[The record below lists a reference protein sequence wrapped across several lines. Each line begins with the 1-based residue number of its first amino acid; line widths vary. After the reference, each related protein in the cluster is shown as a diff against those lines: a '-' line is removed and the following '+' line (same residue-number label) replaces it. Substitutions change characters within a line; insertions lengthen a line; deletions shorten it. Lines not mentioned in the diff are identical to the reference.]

1 MIPSPPQV
9 RLRRKVT
16 HRLIASR
23 FPSAGILDQVAS
35 PADLDAVFEL
45 EGWTNDR
52 ITTELGILLRIP
64 KDEWAVGTPMSSVVM
79 AAFCHPRV
87 GGGRFNDEA
96 RGAWYG
102 SFTLDTAH
110 AEVAYHRGRELA
122 EIGVTDAR
130 MEMREYV
137 AETSGPFHDIRT
149 DAREYRPLYDPESY
163 VASQRF
169 ALDLLAS
176 GFERDRLPVRAPR
189 GRNVPRVLPSA
200 TARPRPG
207 CRPLRVPVERQRPAL
222 RSVGSM
228 HRPTRSRRSDWS
240 STPAPTDAKDG
251 RHGAWVLGR
260 RGEPMSTATASRV
273 TRQHVRQRQSPH
285 CGRCRGAVVWL
296 RDIECPGRTAAEQ
309 SRA

>member
-1 MIPSPPQV
+1 MIPPPPQV

-79 AAFCHPRV
+79 AAFCHPRL

-96 RGAWYG
+96 RGAWYA

-137 AETSGPFHDIRT
+137 ADTSG
-149 DAREYRPLYDPESY
+149 
-163 VASQRF
+163 
-169 ALDLLAS
+169 ALS
-176 GFERDRLPVRAPR
+176 RHPR
-189 GRNVPRVLPSA
+189 GRA
-200 TARPRPG
+200 
-207 CRPLRVPVERQRPAL
+207 RVPPAL
-222 RSVGSM
+222 
-228 HRPTRSRRSDWS
+228 P
-240 STPAPTDAKDG
+240 P
-251 RHGAWVLGR
+251 
-260 RGEPMSTATASRV
+260 
-273 TRQHVRQRQSPH
+273 
-285 CGRCRGAVVWL
+285 
-296 RDIECPGRTAAEQ
+296 
-309 SRA
+309 

>member
-1 MIPSPPQV
+1 MIPPPPQV

-52 ITTELGILLRIP
+52 ITTELGILLHIP

-79 AAFCHPRV
+79 AAFCHPRL

-96 RGAWYG
+96 RGAWYA

-137 AETSGPFHDIRT
+137 ADTSGPFHDIRA
-149 DAREYRPLYDPESY
+149 DAREYRPLYHPESY

-176 GFERDRLPVRAPR
+176 GSNGIVYRSVRREGGTCLACF
-189 GRNVPRVLPSA
+189 
-200 TARPRPG
+200 RPRLLAG
-207 CRPLRVPVERQRPAL
+207 VRVAGHYEYRWNGGAPPAI
-222 RSVGSM
+222 R
-228 HRPTRSRRSDWS
+228 
-240 STPAPTDAKDG
+240 
-251 RHGAWVLGR
+251 
-260 RGEPMSTATASRV
+260 RV
-273 TRQHVRQRQSPH
+273 TAPPDDVQ
-285 CGRCRGAVVWL
+285 AL
-296 RDIECPGRTAAEQ
+296 
-309 SRA
+309 

>member
-149 DAREYRPLYDPESY
+149 EARGYRPLYDPESY
-163 VASQRF
+163 VA
-169 ALDLLAS
+169 LDLLAS
-176 GFERDRLPVRAPR
+176 GSNGIVYRSVRREGGTCLACFRPRLLASVRVAGHYEYR
-189 GRNVPRVLPSA
+189 WNGS
-200 TARPRPG
+200 ARPAIR
-207 CRPLRVPVERQRPAL
+207 RVNAPPEEIRAL
-222 RSVGSM
+222 
-228 HRPTRSRRSDWS
+228 
-240 STPAPTDAKDG
+240 
-251 RHGAWVLGR
+251 
-260 RGEPMSTATASRV
+260 
-273 TRQHVRQRQSPH
+273 
-285 CGRCRGAVVWL
+285 
-296 RDIECPGRTAAEQ
+296 
-309 SRA
+309 